1 MKIISVFSGRKNNIE
16 VQRLYLQKAL
26 DLKIIDEVHYWNFTR
41 NVDDD
46 TYMKS
51 ISNLRRTATE
61 YVLIKP
67 ELIDNSFELYID
79 IKTNENNDNNI
90 FIKIE
95 DTTKEEYDTQII
107 QNNFNPFVQFLTNK
121 EIRAKKRADRKAA
134 KKTAIKT
141 PATAAKKEYDN
152 EVISF
157 KYKKTEEKNKY
168 QINIKDN
175 ILNVLLNDV
184 PFITKKIKDD
194 FIIKNIY
201 FKTDQGTTGEI
212 SYEPQENKG
221 FYLMELFN
229 RKSWNEYYNYYNN
242 KKFENDIII
251 KCDDDV
257 VFIDLYKLPQF
268 IEFVK
273 NNDYDLVFANII
285 NNGVAAYYQQNKYNL
300 IPKSLMELEYPPN
313 GLNGSLWK
321 SGEKAELLHKYF
333 IENSG
338 DFLNNDF
345 SFDVININTRFSIN
359 FFGYKGNKWRK
370 IAKCGINDEYNL
382 TVKYVKNNRFNNVL
396 YSNMIVAHLSFYK
409 QIETKMNTIDILE
422 GYKDLYNIY
431 KK

>member
-26 DLKIIDEVHYWNFTR
+26 DLKIIDEVHYWNFTH

-46 TYMKS
+46 KYMRS

-67 ELIDNSFELYID
+67 NLIDNSFELYMD
-79 IKTNENNDNNI
+79 IKTNKNNENI

-95 DTTKEEYDTQII
+95 DTI
-107 QNNFNPFVQFLTNK
+107 NK
-121 EIRAKKRADRKAA
+121 E
-134 KKTAIKT
+134 
-141 PATAAKKEYDN
+141 N

-175 ILNVLLNDV
+175 ILNVLLNGA
-184 PFITKKIKDD
+184 PFITKKMKED
-194 FIIKNIY
+194 FIITNIY

-221 FYLMELFN
+221 FYLMDLFN
-229 RKSWNEYYNYYNN
+229 KKSWNEYYNYYND

-313 GLNGSLWK
+313 GLCGSLWE

-359 FFGYKGNKWRK
+359 FFGYKGNKWGK
-370 IAKCGINDEYNL
+370 IANCGIADEYNL
-382 TVKYVKNNRFNNVL
+382 TVEYVKNNGFNNVL

-409 QIETKMNTIDILE
+409 QMETKMKTTNILE
-422 GYKDLYNIY
+422 GYKELYNIY